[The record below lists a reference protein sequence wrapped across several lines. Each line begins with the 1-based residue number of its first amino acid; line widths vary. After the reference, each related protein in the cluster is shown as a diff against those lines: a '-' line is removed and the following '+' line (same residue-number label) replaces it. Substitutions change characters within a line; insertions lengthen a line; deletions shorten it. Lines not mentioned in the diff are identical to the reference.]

1 MDINIQRELD
11 NINSILS
18 FSNQEKKTYK
28 IKQVPISIHKLII
41 STQIKNNNFL
51 QESIIS

>member
-18 FSNQEKKTYK
+18 FSNQEKKD
-28 IKQVPISIHKLII
+28 
-41 STQIKNNNFL
+41 L
-51 QESIIS
+51 QNKTSAVYQYTN